1 MGENDRKQGFWLML
15 ATDPVLWFVL
25 ASAVLGPA
33 ALRIY
38 TPAIVLLFF
47 VTMALA
53 IWWVVRKSRQS
64 Q

>member
-1 MGENDRKQGFWLML
+1 ML
-15 ATDPVLWFVL
+15 ATYPVLWFVL
-25 ASAVLGPA
+25 ASAGLGPA

-53 IWWVVRKSRQS
+53 IWWLVRKSRQS